1 MHKVLLKEQQEQSWE
16 EANNLFSFSVSKVTL
31 ELQMSI
37 CRQSVCYKNPS
48 ASQNCSY
55 RPMSLSTIEPI
66 DYLSAIL
73 VEMKLRF
80 REFTN
85 HYNECPAVLM
95 EFSSTAIEI
104 FINNVFVGNNN
115 LLLTFFCTN
124 CFVADISKSHS
135 DSLTSFLLQF
145 CLSISA
151 AAGPR
156 SRLSLTCRNVFI
168 CCLFCPLPA
177 CCMLCF
183 Q

>member
-1 MHKVLLKEQQEQSWE
+1 M
-16 EANNLFSFSVSKVTL
+16 ANNSQRRGVRTAILVHPLYT
-31 ELQMSI
+31 
-37 CRQSVCYKNPS
+37 S
-48 ASQNCSY
+48 AF
-55 RPMSLSTIEPI
+55 PTIIQDMNRPI
-66 DYLSAIL
+66 DLTITTDLYNILNVAIYLKKIL

>member
-1 MHKVLLKEQQEQSWE
+1 M
-16 EANNLFSFSVSKVTL
+16 ANNSQRRGVRTAILVHPLYT
-31 ELQMSI
+31 
-37 CRQSVCYKNPS
+37 S
-48 ASQNCSY
+48 AF
-55 RPMSLSTIEPI
+55 PTIIQDMNRPI
-66 DYLSAIL
+66 DLTITTDLYNILNVAIYLKKIL

-183 Q
+183 QWNKARREK